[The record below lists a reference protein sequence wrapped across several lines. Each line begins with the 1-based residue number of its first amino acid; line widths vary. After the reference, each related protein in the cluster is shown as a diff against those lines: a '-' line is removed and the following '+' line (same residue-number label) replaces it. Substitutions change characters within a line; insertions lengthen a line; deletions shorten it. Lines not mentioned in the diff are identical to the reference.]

1 MHEGAIIIRPIVI
14 ALKVNILV
22 SYDTF
27 FAGLFASALEYE
39 FERLQ
44 SIYFILNA
52 FRDIPRANIRIK
64 SNKNSLIECIDN
76 VSHVYADGIFYLN
89 DSIFVIGF

>member
-27 FAGLFASALEYE
+27 FTSLFAGALEYE
-39 FERLQ
+39 FGNLKN
-44 SIYFILNA
+44 IYFILNG
-52 FRDIPRANIRIK
+52 FRDIPRANTRIK
-64 SNKNSLIECIDN
+64 SNKNSLIECIDDG
-76 VSHVYADGIFYLN
+76 SHRH
-89 DSIFVIGF
+89 IGRNFLLE